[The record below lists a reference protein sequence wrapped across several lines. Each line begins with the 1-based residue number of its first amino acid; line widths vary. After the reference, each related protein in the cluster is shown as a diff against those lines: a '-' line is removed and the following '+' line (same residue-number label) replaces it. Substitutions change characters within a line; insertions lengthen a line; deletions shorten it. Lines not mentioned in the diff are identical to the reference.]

1 MIFFHF
7 IMELIIVYY
16 GLVVHIINAIV
27 DTRA

>member
-1 MIFFHF
+1 
-7 IMELIIVYY
+7 MELIIVYY